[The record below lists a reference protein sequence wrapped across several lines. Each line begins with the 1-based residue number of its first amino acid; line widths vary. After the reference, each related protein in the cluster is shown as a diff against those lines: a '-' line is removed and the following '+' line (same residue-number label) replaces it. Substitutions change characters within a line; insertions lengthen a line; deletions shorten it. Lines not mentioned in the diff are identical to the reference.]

1 MIDGNESS
9 VTVTTEIA
17 MFPNGPVPVFWSV
30 NDNALELPTCTPP
43 NAKGFGLTVA
53 IPLPPPPPEV
63 VIVVGFVPVAVADP
77 PPDTLTE
84 FVTEAAALLA
94 TFTVTVIAG

>member
-1 MIDGNESS
+1 MIDGKKAS

-17 MFPNGPVPVFWSV
+17 MLPNGPVPVFCSV
-30 NDNALELPTCTPP
+30 NDNALEAPTCTPP
-43 NAKGFGLTVA
+43 NARLVGVTVA

-84 FVTEAAALLA
+84 FVTDAAALLA
-94 TFTVTVIAG
+94 TFTVTVITG